1 MSRLYFAPIAEAF
14 YLGSDQIKDTQAEIE
29 KLKTIIG
36 DSTLAKKSS
45 LNVAKK
51 ENNERVGQSD
61 NVVATFNQPP
71 KNENLNEIDLMR
83 IVQHP
88 KFEDIVKSYIIV
100 QHPEWIN
107 NNLNNTMYIPNG
119 IPNGIRSGIP
129 NGIQKS
135 FFNQSFAKERFGEVY
150 STTVSSNIKNYLFF
164 FIAGMVVYLLLE
176 KYIKK

>member
-1 MSRLYFAPIAEAF
+1 MY
-14 YLGSDQIKDTQAEIE
+14 
-29 KLKTIIG
+29 
-36 DSTLAKKSS
+36 KKSS
-45 LNVAKK
+45 LNIAKK

-61 NVVATFNQPP
+61 NVVATFNPPP
-71 KNENLNEIDLMR
+71 KNENLNEIDLMK

-176 KYIKK
+176 KYLKK

>member
-29 KLKTIIG
+29 KLKTIIS

-45 LNVAKK
+45 LNIAKK

-176 KYIKK
+176 KYLKK

>member
-14 YLGSDQIKDTQAEIE
+14 YLGSDQIKDTQAEIA

-36 DSTLAKKSS
+36 DSALVKKSS
-45 LNVAKK
+45 LNVSKQ
-51 ENNERVGQSD
+51 ENDQRVGQSD
-61 NVVATFNQPP
+61 KVVATFNPQQT
-71 KNENLNEIDLMR
+71 KNESLNQMDLMK

-107 NNLNNTMYIPNG
+107 SSLNNTMYIPNT
-119 IPNGIRSGIP
+119 IPNP
-129 NGIQKS
+129 QNFQKS
-135 FFNQSFAKERFGEVY
+135 SFTNNGFNGFTKERFGEVY

>member
-14 YLGSDQIKDTQAEIE
+14 YFWSDQIKVTQAEIA

-36 DSTLAKKSS
+36 DSTLVKKSS
-45 LNVAKK
+45 LNVAKQEK
-51 ENNERVGQSD
+51 ENDQRVGQSD
-61 NVVATFNQPP
+61 NVVATFKQPP
-71 KNENLNEIDLMR
+71 KNENLNQMDLMK

-119 IPNGIRSGIP
+119 IPNGIR
-129 NGIQKS
+129 KS

-176 KYIKK
+176 KYLKK